1 MPLCLFGHHPRKTWL
16 IMKKNVFFA
25 FLMLNSLFA
34 TAQTTASVAS
44 RPRLVVGIMVDQ
56 MRWDFLHRYADRYG
70 NDGFRRMLREGFTC
84 ENALIPYAQ
93 TVTACGHSV
102 VYTGTTP
109 ALSGIYSNEWYDP
122 QTGKTVYCAED
133 PSVQVLGGGSKA
145 EPMSPRN
152 MKVTTVSDELRIATN
167 YRAKVIG
174 IAIKDRGG
182 ILPAGHSAN
191 AAYWYDSQNG
201 NWVSSTYYMKSLPD
215 WVNRF
220 NTRKMPDSLYK
231 LNWNTLYPIDTYV
244 QSDADDKSYE
254 GKMPGAAKPVFPHQ
268 LESYIGKNYGAV
280 AATPHGNTLTLEFA
294 KQAILS
300 EQMGA
305 DEVPDLLAVSLS
317 SPDYIGHQYGPN
329 SIEIE
334 DNYLRLDKEL
344 ATFFKFLDARF
355 GKNYTVFLTADHG
368 VAHVPEYSA
377 EHNLPGG
384 RRSSSGFAAFK
395 LAEEKFGVKNLVV
408 NSSNYQVYLN
418 HRLIDSLKVDLQ
430 AVKSFLVRELK
441 KEPALHTAF
450 DNADLSNAPLPAE
463 VKEKFVKGY
472 HPKFSG
478 DIQLVPLSGFIGPGS
493 TGTTHGSWYNY
504 DAHIPMVFMGWGIKS
519 GKTYRETYMT
529 DFAPTIAALLKIQ
542 MPSASIG
549 HVVTEVLK

>member
-1 MPLCLFGHHPRKTWL
+1 
-16 IMKKNVFFA
+16 
-25 FLMLNSLFA
+25 
-34 TAQTTASVAS
+34 
-44 RPRLVVGIMVDQ
+44 MVDQ
-56 MRWDFLHRYADRYG
+56 MRWDFLYRYADRYG
-70 NDGFRRMLREGFTC
+70 NDGFKRMLREGFTC

-93 TVTACGHSV
+93 TVTACGHST

-109 ALSGIYSNEWYDP
+109 ALSGIYSNEWYDS
-122 QTGKTVYCAED
+122 QTGKTIYCAED
-133 PSVQVLGGGSKA
+133 PSVEILGGGSRA
-145 EPMSPRN
+145 RPMSPRN

-167 YRAKVIG
+167 YRSKVIG

-182 ILPAGHSAN
+182 ILPAGHAAN

-201 NWVSSTYYMKSLPD
+201 NWVSSTYYMEALPG

-220 NTRKMPDSLYK
+220 NARKLPDSLFG
-231 LNWNTLYPIDTYV
+231 LNWNTLYPIQTYV
-244 QSDADDKSYE
+244 QSDADEKSYE
-254 GKMPGAAKPVFPHQ
+254 GKMAGAAKPVFPHQ
-268 LESYIGKNYGAV
+268 LEGYIGKNYGAV

-294 KQAILS
+294 KQAIQA
-300 EQMGA
+300 EKMGA
-305 DEVPDLLAVSLS
+305 DEIPDLLAVSLS

-334 DNYLRLDKEL
+334 DSYLRLDKEL
-344 ATFFKFLDARF
+344 ASFFKFLDARF

-368 VAHVPEYSA
+368 VAHVPEYGA
-377 EHNLPGG
+377 EHKLPGG
-384 RRSSSGFAAFK
+384 RRTSNFSAFK

-418 HRLIDSLKVDLQ
+418 HKLMDSLKIDVQ
-430 AVKSFLVRELK
+430 AVKSFLIQELK
-441 KEPALHTAF
+441 KEPTLHTAF
-450 DNADLSNAPLPAE
+450 DNADLANAPLPAE

-472 HPKFSG
+472 HPKYSG
-478 DIQLVPLSGFIGPGS
+478 DIQLVPLSGFIGSGS

-519 GKTYRETYMT
+519 GKTHRETYMT